1 MCKDSAGKAS
11 LDLPRTVE
19 EFNIFTQS
27 PLVTCNVHEQQKI
40 FNFSKSHISL
50 ISRGVVLVVL
60 QCKSIVFHY
69 TILCVFRDFELNILE
84 YMC

>member
-1 MCKDSAGKAS
+1 MCKDSAGKSS

-27 PLVTCNVHEQQKI
+27 PLVNHNVYEQHKKN

-50 ISRGVVLVVL
+50 ICRGVVLVAL
-60 QCKSIVFHY
+60 QFKGTVFH
-69 TILCVFRDFELNILE
+69 
-84 YMC
+84 

>member
-1 MCKDSAGKAS
+1 MWEEILCKDSAGKAS

-27 PLVTCNVHEQQKI
+27 PLVTCNVHEQHKKN
-40 FNFSKSHISL
+40 FNFSKSHMSL

-60 QCKSIVFHY
+60 QFKSIVSLDHPV
-69 TILCVFRDFELNILE
+69 CV
-84 YMC
+84 